1 MKQVSMRS
9 KKDLEREK
17 NQKRNVMKENGRERE
32 SLRKIMVP
40 RGRAQ
45 QRKWV
50 RKRKKEMEGKLE
62 KDNGTTRKSA
72 NKK

>member
-17 NQKRNVMKENGRERE
+17 DQKKNVMKENGRERE

-50 RKRKKEMEGKLE
+50 KKRKKKMEGAKE
-62 KDNGTTRKSA
+62 EETRSE
-72 NKK
+72 

>member
-17 NQKRNVMKENGRERE
+17 DQKKNVMKENGRERE

-40 RGRAQ
+40 RGKAQ

-50 RKRKKEMEGKLE
+50 RKRKKEMEGAKE
-62 KDNGTTRKSA
+62 EETRSG
-72 NKK
+72 

>member
-1 MKQVSMRS
+1 MKQVNMRS
-9 KKDLEREK
+9 NKDLEREK
-17 NQKRNVMKENGRERE
+17 DQKRNVMKENGRERE

-50 RKRKKEMEGKLE
+50 RKQKKEMEGAKE
-62 KDNGTTRKSA
+62 EEMRSE
-72 NKK
+72 